1 MLNQFDGSN
10 CVTVNLVQKK
20 KEKGIVD
27 RLLCGKENEIE
38 KWDLWYVV

>member
-1 MLNQFDGSN
+1 MLNRFDGSN

-27 RLLCGKENEIE
+27 RLYCAVKKTKLKSGIFGM
-38 KWDLWYVV
+38 